1 MNKRPS
7 FRFVLSLASFLGKQ
21 SLRVIPTIVLLL
33 IVSTGFGQEE
43 AAAQQDIYAT
53 RGNQI
58 LILTMTAILILV
70 IFMAFVLSDKIIKVS
85 SLDAKAEGDYS
96 LLPSVKEVLPK
107 KKGKYSGES
116 PVHDLKQGFN
126 IKIQGKAPKS
136 QIKDFR
142 STTYSVKPTDW
153 NGLQPIP
160 KMVVAE
166 GDEVKAGD
174 QIFYDK
180 KIDGVFWT
188 APVSGEIAEIRR
200 GDKRAITEVVILA
213 DKTNKFKEFGK
224 LNTEEASRQQI
235 VDRLL
240 ESGAWTLINQ
250 RPYGVVAEIDTVPKA
265 IHVSGFDSS
274 PLAPDYNHV
283 MKGRGAELQA
293 GMDVLK
299 RLTDG
304 AVHLNLNAKYK
315 PADAYTS
322 LKDVQVNWFQGQHP
336 VGIVGVQIH
345 NIDPIAKGDVVWTLN
360 VEDVIT
366 IGKVISQ
373 GIYDPVKTFTLAG
386 PELENSGY
394 YRSNVG
400 PNIEALLTNNLTN
413 EHVRVIS
420 GNVLTGKAIENNG
433 HLGTFSNVVSV
444 IEEGDFFEFF
454 GWILPSYARP
464 SISVTF
470 PWRLFPFEEFKVNTN
485 THGERRAFVVSGEYE
500 KVLPMDIYPVH
511 LLKSILAN
519 DFERMEGLGIYEL
532 IEEDLALC
540 EFVCTS
546 KQPVQEILRDG
557 IDYMIEQS

>member
-1 MNKRPS
+1 
-7 FRFVLSLASFLGKQ
+7 
-21 SLRVIPTIVLLL
+21 
-33 IVSTGFGQEE
+33 
-43 AAAQQDIYAT
+43 
-53 RGNQI
+53 
-58 LILTMTAILILV
+58 
-70 IFMAFVLSDKIIKVS
+70 
-85 SLDAKAEGDYS
+85 
-96 LLPSVKEVLPK
+96 
-107 KKGKYSGES
+107 
-116 PVHDLKQGFN
+116 
-126 IKIQGKAPKS
+126 
-136 QIKDFR
+136 
-142 STTYSVKPTDW
+142 
-153 NGLQPIP
+153 
-160 KMVVAE
+160 
-166 GDEVKAGD
+166 VKAGD